1 MNRKTT
7 SILLV
12 AALVVLAI
20 AGIGCEKLKARDHLN
35 KGVQFFRGGNYPAA
49 VENFKSAIALE
60 PTYLVARQYL
70 AVAYMMQYIP
80 GAESPENLR
89 MGKAAEDEFKTVLT
103 SEPNNTN
110 SLAYLAKLYFDQ
122 GRLDESWDQYKKLIS
137 IDPKD
142 KTAYYTLGVI
152 AWKKTYTPR
161 IEARAGVGMKPDDP
175 GPIKDKKVRE
185 ALAAKN
191 SPFVQEGLASLA
203 KAMEVDPEYDD
214 AMAYTNLLYREKA
227 DLEAT
232 ADECKKDLA
241 TADEWV
247 AKSMAMK
254 KVKTAR
260 DAAKGGGGL
269 TTGGK

>member
-1 MNRKTT
+1 
-7 SILLV
+7 
-12 AALVVLAI
+12 VLA
-20 AGIGCEKLKARDHLN
+20 
-35 KGVQFFRGGNYPAA
+35 
-49 VENFKSAIALE
+49 
-60 PTYLVARQYL
+60 T
-70 AVAYMMQYIP
+70 
-80 GAESPENLR
+80 
-89 MGKAAEDEFKTVLT
+89 
-103 SEPNNTN
+103 EPNNTN

-137 IDPKD
+137 VDPKD

-191 SPFVQEGLASLA
+191 SPYVEEGLTSLE
-203 KAMEVDPEYDD
+203 KARSIDPEYDD

-232 ADECKKDLA
+232 SEECKNDLA
-241 TADEWV
+241 TADSWV
-247 AKSMAMK
+247 AKSMAIK

-260 DAAKGGGGL
+260 DAAKGGGGIN
-269 TTGGK
+269 TGAQ